1 MSLSPYTL
9 YGVSEQTASLA
20 KTADEAVS
28 SVYDRIDEVK
38 TYNQL
43 RILEVFSKHKFS
55 EVHFGSTTGY
65 GYDDIGRDSLKKV
78 YADVFHAEAATVT
91 PNT

>member
-43 RILEVFSKHKFS
+43 RILEVFRKHKFS
-55 EVHFGSTTGY
+55 
-65 GYDDIGRDSLKKV
+65 
-78 YADVFHAEAATVT
+78 
-91 PNT
+91 